1 MSKMHFRFSL
11 TPPNPSLILLEG
23 QTTAALSLALMV
35 IFISGDQY
43 NVPGTEVPLSS
54 CRSVLPASTAVNGNL
69 FAKCPPFAIS
79 PAGRVGSQ
87 GGQLDMNHTEG
98 SKTAVLHC
106 WEKDDSKRVTKA
118 LQNSVWS
125 SHQRTVITWNALQRK
140 LSMCFSCCLKYSQAT
155 YMSTAGISK
164 KCKSHSRR

>member
-87 GGQLDMNHTEG
+87 GGQLDMRAPRLLCFTAGRRMTARG
-98 SKTAVLHC
+98 SQKPSRIQSGLL
-106 WEKDDSKRVTKA
+106 TKE
-118 LQNSVWS
+118 QS
-125 SHQRTVITWNALQRK
+125 SHGMLCRENYLCVFLAV
-140 LSMCFSCCLKYSQAT
+140 
-155 YMSTAGISK
+155 
-164 KCKSHSRR
+164 